1 MKTNLEYSLRT
12 MLSCS
17 TILGLCLIQN
27 ACSGTNFLSD
37 FYVSIDCVGAPL
49 GARKVYVMN
58 VANGK
63 GSSSV
68 YVTQYHNF
76 PTEGPTNQLLMFHW
90 KYASMGFE
98 KVDYLCCAVCDQ
110 YLLIYT
116 WERFSCDGRSRNLGK
131 LSDVVFRKT
140 SKNNIKESICF

>member
-131 LSDVVFRKT
+131 LSDAVFRKT
-140 SKNNIKESICF
+140 SKNNIKESIWF